1 MKQKQFDYIILGGGC
16 AALSLANQLVNNDIS
31 KYSFLILESREKYTD
46 DRSWCFWKE
55 HEDSLSNLV
64 SKSWKSFSFS
74 FKGEKKIHMSNKYHY
89 KYIRSI
95 DFYNRAVKKIKKLS
109 NICLNLGETVTKVIS
124 KKKIHFVYTN
134 KMKYITKKCSR
145 NLKSSSLRLTP
156 FKSSNF

>member
-64 SKSWKSFSFS
+64 SKS
-74 FKGEKKIHMSNKYHY
+74 
-89 KYIRSI
+89 
-95 DFYNRAVKKIKKLS
+95 
-109 NICLNLGETVTKVIS
+109 
-124 KKKIHFVYTN
+124 
-134 KMKYITKKCSR
+134 
-145 NLKSSSLRLTP
+145 
-156 FKSSNF
+156 